1 MMRRTRLLIAAVVV
15 VAALIYVIIGGI
27 RGAVVY
33 YITPSEL
40 LAQAERAR
48 EKTIRVGGQ
57 VVPGSKTWDPATQEL
72 RFRLTDG
79 SVTVAVQYH
88 GAPPGL
94 FTEGQGAIVEGTWD
108 PAGVVRARSIIV
120 KHSEE
125 YAPPTPR
132 P

>member
-1 MMRRTRLLIAAVVV
+1 MRRTRLLIAAGLVLG
-15 VAALIYVIIGGI
+15 ALVYVIIGGI
-27 RGAVVY
+27 RGAVVF

-40 LAQAERAR
+40 LAQDDAGGTKVLRL
-48 EKTIRVGGQ
+48 GGQ
-57 VVPGSKTWDPATQEL
+57 VVPGSRVWNAATQDL

-79 SVTVAVQYH
+79 TATVAVEYR
-88 GAPPGL
+88 GAPPAL
-94 FTEGQGAIVEGTWD
+94 FTEGQGAIVEGTWEG
-108 PAGVVRARSIIV
+108 GVVRARSIIV

>member
-1 MMRRTRLLIAAVVV
+1 MMRRTRLFIAAVVV

-40 LAQAERAR
+40 LAQAEQAR
-48 EKTIRVGGQ
+48 EKTIRVGGR

-79 SVTVAVQYH
+79 SAIVAVRYH

-108 PAGVVRARSIIV
+108 QAGVVRARSIIV

-125 YAPPTPR
+125 YGPPTPR